1 MRKTHFMGTVSY
13 THLDV
18 YKRQELFQNRLFDD
32 MAAHSNRMASILRD
46 GISRLGYSFYSN
58 SMTNQ
63 LFPIFS
69 DTLIGKLSEN
79 YLFSIQE
86 RVDDSH
92 CAVRLVTSWATREEA
107 VHAFLTDLEKFS

>member
-1 MRKTHFMGTVSY
+1 MGTVSY

-86 RVDDSH
+86 REMCIRDRYKPVFHSNPSPNIW
-92 CAVRLVTSWATREEA
+92 C
-107 VHAFLTDLEKFS
+107 